1 MTARLTTTRARS
13 GAARTL
19 IAVDGVDGSGKSRFA
34 DALAAACGREGLP
47 AAVARVDDF
56 RRPVDWAA
64 TPAPAD
70 EAAAYYER
78 YYDFPDLDACLHA
91 FLDGAD
97 RVTIPRFDSARGAL
111 DGVTEIVFGDA
122 PLCIVEGVFVLRAR
136 ATGGAPLVTLEVGA
150 EEARRRIL
158 ERDAARGRSRE
169 EIERRLDR
177 RYLPAQ
183 ARYRL
188 ELDPRARADV
198 LIDNDRWDRPRL
210 LRREV
215 TRFPAAAARAL
226 VRLVSG

>member
-1 MTARLTTTRARS
+1 M
-13 GAARTL
+13 RTL

-47 AAVARVDDF
+47 AAVVRVDDF

-78 YYDFPDLDACLHA
+78 YYDFADLDACLGA

-97 RVTIPRFDSARGAL
+97 RVTIPRFDSARGDL
-111 DGVTEIVFGDA
+111 DGEQALSFGDA

-136 ATGGAPLVTLEVGA
+136 AAAGAPLVTLEVGA
-150 EEARRRIL
+150 AEARRRIL
-158 ERDAARGRSRE
+158 ERDAARGRSLE

-183 ARYRL
+183 ERYRL

-198 LIDNDRWDRPRL
+198 LIDNDRWERPRL

-215 TRFPAAAARAL
+215 ARFPAAAARAL
-226 VRLVSG
+226 TRLMPG